1 MTGEPTLR
9 MLTRRALLRLLAG
22 RRDVDRPVSRVEPLG
37 RLEDGRVLFGEPGP
51 PVPFKEFFKPGK

>member
-1 MTGEPTLR
+1 